1 MLPIKHWLKNES
13 SSGYGNLQ
21 GRIELEQTLL
31 FNTQGLREFRQEF
44 LEMIIGHTQYGL
56 KKIFFLDNIINIKH
70 N

>member
-31 FNTQGLREFRQEF
+31 FNTQGLREFR
-44 LEMIIGHTQYGL
+44 
-56 KKIFFLDNIINIKH
+56 
-70 N
+70 